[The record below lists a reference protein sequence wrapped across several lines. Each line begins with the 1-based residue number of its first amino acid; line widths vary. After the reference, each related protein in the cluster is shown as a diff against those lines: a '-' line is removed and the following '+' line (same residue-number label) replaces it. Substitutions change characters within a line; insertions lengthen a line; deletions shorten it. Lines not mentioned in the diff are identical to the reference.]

1 MENNRTTNE
10 TFNEQHKEEISDL
23 VDEIVPFLLKF
34 KREKGP
40 EPTYLYL
47 RKTVDNIKEKSGI
60 DSKTSC
66 TGKCSF
72 CCHSNILVSHDEG
85 IYIRT
90 VVKQK
95 GIIPNQE
102 RIKKQKSSRD
112 IHFKDIS
119 WQDKACSLLSDP
131 DENGDRQ
138 CTIYE
143 DRPIICRVHNSTED
157 PIVCDRSED
166 DEKPVAELRVIALDA
181 MMSASIISG
190 GKPNSREPKLY
201 SLHEFL

>member
-1 MENNRTTNE
+1 MENNNTE
-10 TFNEQHKEEISDL
+10 KTFHEQNKEEISN
-23 VDEIVPFLLKF
+23 VIDEIVPFLLKF

-47 RKTVDNIKEKSGI
+47 RNTVDNIKEKSKL
-60 DSKTSC
+60 DEATSC

-72 CCHSNILVSHDEG
+72 CCHSNILVSNDEG

-90 VVKQK
+90 VVKTE
-95 GIIPNQE
+95 GIVPNKE
-102 RIKKQKSSRD
+102 RIKIQKASKD
-112 IHFKDIS
+112 IHFRDVSWKDR
-119 WQDKACSLLSDP
+119 ACSLLSDP

-143 DRPIICRVHNSTED
+143 DRPIICRTHNSTED
-157 PIVCDRSED
+157 PSNCDRSED

-181 MMSASIISG
+181 MMSASIITG

>member
-1 MENNRTTNE
+1 MENNNEKE
-10 TFNEQHKEEISDL
+10 TFHEKNKEELSNLI
-23 VDEIVPFLLKF
+23 DEVVPFLLKF

-47 RKTVDNIKEKSGI
+47 RKTIDNIKEKSGI
-60 DSKTSC
+60 DSQISC
-66 TGKCSF
+66 NGKCSF

-85 IYIRT
+85 IYVRT
-90 VVKQK
+90 IVKQK
-95 GIIPNQE
+95 GIIPNQD
-102 RIKKQKSSRD
+102 RIKKQKSSGD
-112 IHFKDIS
+112 THFKDIS

-143 DRPIICRVHNSTED
+143 DRPIICRIHNSTEN
-157 PIVCDRSED
+157 PINCDRSED
-166 DEKPVAELRVIALDA
+166 YEKSVAELRIIALDA

-190 GKPNSREPKLY
+190 GKPNSKEPKLY